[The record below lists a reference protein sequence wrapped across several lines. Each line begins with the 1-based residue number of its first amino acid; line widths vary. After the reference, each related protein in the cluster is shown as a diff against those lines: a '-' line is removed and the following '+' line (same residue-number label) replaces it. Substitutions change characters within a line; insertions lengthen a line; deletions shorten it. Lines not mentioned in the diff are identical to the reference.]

1 MKLSLSN
8 HGLKVKL
15 QSRYYGHVLFILC
28 ALNLALIIIGV
39 PTSNFT
45 YKLAGTVFAAST
57 SNVSSNRPGLITYK
71 NDSYGVNIQYP
82 ANWSS
87 NPGEGND
94 NSGDSSTDIV
104 TFSPKDTS
112 SSATFDVS
120 VDKVDSS
127 ENLKQYV
134 SDSISDNKIDLKNYT
149 ASEPT
154 LNGVTLAGSPA
165 YKVIYSFT
173 DQGENI
179 KGLETGTMVGN
190 KVYFITYE
198 NSPSKFDSDLPT
210 VQKMIDSFKLTSSKS
225 SG

>member
-1 MKLSLSN
+1 MKLFLSN

-28 ALNLALIIIGV
+28 ALSLALIIIGV

-57 SNVSSNRPGLITYK
+57 SNVSSNPPGLLTYK

-94 NSGDSSTDIV
+94 NSGDSSTEIV

-120 VDKVDSS
+120 VDKVDSR

-154 LNGVTLAGSPA
+154 LNGVTLAGTPA
-165 YKVIYSFT
+165 YKVMYSFT

-179 KGLETGTMVGN
+179 KGLETGTIVGN

>member
-1 MKLSLSN
+1 MKLFLSN

-28 ALNLALIIIGV
+28 ALSLALIIIGV

-57 SNVSSNRPGLITYK
+57 SNVSSNPPGLLTYK

-82 ANWSS
+82 ANWSL

-112 SSATFDVS
+112 SSVTFDVS
-120 VDKVDSS
+120 VDKVVDSS

-134 SDSISDNKIDLKNYT
+134 SDSISDNKIELKNYT
-149 ASEPT
+149 ASEPI
-154 LNGVTLAGSPA
+154 LNGV
-165 YKVIYSFT
+165 IYSQLSSLQSYIFVYRPGRKYQRIG
-173 DQGENI
+173 D
-179 KGLETGTMVGN
+179 GN
-190 KVYFITYE
+190 NGGK
-198 NSPSKFDSDLPT
+198 
-210 VQKMIDSFKLTSSKS
+210 
-225 SG
+225 